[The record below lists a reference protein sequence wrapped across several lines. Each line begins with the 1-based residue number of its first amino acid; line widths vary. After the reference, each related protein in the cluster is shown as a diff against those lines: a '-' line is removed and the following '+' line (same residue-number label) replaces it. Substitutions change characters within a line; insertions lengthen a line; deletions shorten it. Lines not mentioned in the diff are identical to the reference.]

1 MILQRWGSNIKS
13 TFNQTYR
20 KEDREI
26 KKSENLKTYQRLIM
40 KVTTKNER
48 LIKEM
53 ISKNRRYGSSED
65 IVNEAIESFY
75 QSEKKRGFR

>member
-1 MILQRWGSNIKS
+1 
-13 TFNQTYR
+13 
-20 KEDREI
+20 
-26 KKSENLKTYQRLIM
+26 M
-40 KVTTKNER
+40 KVSTKNER
-48 LIKEM
+48 RIKEM

>member
-1 MILQRWGSNIKS
+1 
-13 TFNQTYR
+13 
-20 KEDREI
+20 
-26 KKSENLKTYQRLIM
+26 M

>member
-1 MILQRWGSNIKS
+1 
-13 TFNQTYR
+13 
-20 KEDREI
+20 
-26 KKSENLKTYQRLIM
+26 M
-40 KVTTKNER
+40 KVSTKNER

-53 ISKNRRYGSSED
+53 ISKNRRYGSSDD

>member
-1 MILQRWGSNIKS
+1 
-13 TFNQTYR
+13 
-20 KEDREI
+20 
-26 KKSENLKTYQRLIM
+26 M
-40 KVTTKNER
+40 KVSTKNER

-75 QSEKKRGFR
+75 QVEKKRSFR

>member
-1 MILQRWGSNIKS
+1 
-13 TFNQTYR
+13 
-20 KEDREI
+20 
-26 KKSENLKTYQRLIM
+26 M
-40 KVTTKNER
+40 KVSTKNER

-53 ISKNRRYGSSED
+53 ISKNRRYGSSYD

>member
-1 MILQRWGSNIKS
+1 
-13 TFNQTYR
+13 
-20 KEDREI
+20 
-26 KKSENLKTYQRLIM
+26 M

-53 ISKNRRYGSSED
+53 ISKNRRYGSSDD

>member
-1 MILQRWGSNIKS
+1 
-13 TFNQTYR
+13 
-20 KEDREI
+20 
-26 KKSENLKTYQRLIM
+26 M

-53 ISKNRRYGSSED
+53 ISKNRRYGSSDD
-65 IVNEAIESFY
+65 IVNEAIEFFY

>member
-1 MILQRWGSNIKS
+1 
-13 TFNQTYR
+13 
-20 KEDREI
+20 
-26 KKSENLKTYQRLIM
+26 M
-40 KVTTKNER
+40 KVSTKNER